1 MSLPGLELA
10 ITDACSGIG
19 QLDAFLLVAFIA
31 VRIMHKN
38 IFWQVLHFA
47 FIIPSIIVGN
57 CLRIVLT
64 VLMYRIYG
72 DPVLVGS
79 WHVSLGYV
87 QIVLA
92 LLIFL
97 GIGRIFHLE
106 EKKSEGETPCS
117 K

>member
-1 MSLPGLELA
+1 
-10 ITDACSGIG
+10 
-19 QLDAFLLVAFIA
+19 
-31 VRIMHKN
+31 
-38 IFWQVLHFA
+38 
-47 FIIPSIIVGN
+47 
-57 CLRIVLT
+57 
-64 VLMYRIYG
+64 MYRIYG

-97 GIGRIFHLE
+97 GIGRIFRLG